1 MGSLT
6 KTFRWFSSL
15 RLTIILLCIVTATL
29 AVAMLARGLY
39 GESVASWYI
48 LEAQWF
54 QGLLVLL
61 GLNCLLALL
70 AQLPWQMRKLGI
82 YFSLIGVLLLI
93 SGWGLNLTQGVQGQM
108 SLSQGQT
115 SNNLVIAGEEQVSI
129 SWQQQPA
136 KLPITLPFRPGPVD
150 LSESR
155 SGKIGAVDGVQVEV
169 VRFLR
174 NASVKQEW
182 QPSTST
188 QDGPYL
194 EFEVLGSDGKSVAR
208 HWLVD
213 QRYGDAVL
221 VGPLRLQLQQAQG
234 EQMVAEFRQLQ
245 HAPQLGEKGRLSM
258 YYQGETRHVSVDEF
272 QGQAISFEDGT
283 TVEIVDYL
291 PNAVPDKLG
300 RFRTKDELTRNP
312 LLELRVRTIDGPE
325 PLRQIAFAKDPLLN
339 LDGVYERDCPVK
351 FRYEHPAIELPTRV
365 EFLQSSA
372 GKLFARISVGNS
384 DLSCEEVEVPCKLEL
399 PGGFQL
405 ALHKHLAHAKLQLQY
420 EAAHAPLPA
429 SGARSSI
436 TAALIELSANG
447 QKEQCWLHRS
457 EGQLESQAV
466 STTLGK
472 LRLKLEPRSVPW
484 KYALRVGE
492 IRRTSTNNEHGAHVK
507 LLLTSPASSTTEQ
520 FASQDQPLVF
530 AGYNVYPSHIEDTGH
545 GLEIVT
551 LQITKRP
558 GGPLQAAGG
567 LLMASGVIALALL
580 GWISKTRAPRAIPRR
595 RNIRPRT
602 PTSAIAG

>member
-1 MGSLT
+1 
-6 KTFRWFSSL
+6 
-15 RLTIILLCIVTATL
+15 
-29 AVAMLARGLY
+29 
-39 GESVASWYI
+39 
-48 LEAQWF
+48 
-54 QGLLVLL
+54 
-61 GLNCLLALL
+61 
-70 AQLPWQMRKLGI
+70 
-82 YFSLIGVLLLI
+82 
-93 SGWGLNLTQGVQGQM
+93 
-108 SLSQGQT
+108 
-115 SNNLVIAGEEQVSI
+115 
-129 SWQQQPA
+129 
-136 KLPITLPFRPGPVD
+136 
-150 LSESR
+150 
-155 SGKIGAVDGVQVEV
+155 
-169 VRFLR
+169 
-174 NASVKQEW
+174 
-182 QPSTST
+182 
-188 QDGPYL
+188 
-194 EFEVLGSDGKSVAR
+194 
-208 HWLVD
+208 
-213 QRYGDAVL
+213 
-221 VGPLRLQLQQAQG
+221 
-234 EQMVAEFRQLQ
+234 
-245 HAPQLGEKGRLSM
+245 
-258 YYQGETRHVSVDEF
+258 
-272 QGQAISFEDGT
+272 
-283 TVEIVDYL
+283 
-291 PNAVPDKLG
+291 
-300 RFRTKDELTRNP
+300 
-312 LLELRVRTIDGPE
+312 
-325 PLRQIAFAKDPLLN
+325 LLN